1 MDDILPSY
9 GQATTRDYWQIISSF
24 VRSQDLCS
32 AALVSKEWNHI
43 FIPHLWGNPASH
55 FGTESDAVYVALV
68 RFKRT
73 LAWARLS
80 TRELTH
86 TLHLP
91 PAQAELYDGPHAE
104 WLYDIL
110 QRLPKLQ
117 SLIVSQLPFFDHGA
131 LSMLERL
138 SKPRAINHGVSTMY
152 NLRLLDASNC
162 INITSRE
169 LSAGLKRFPAL
180 VYLDL
185 SGTVSAKHLTVLSN
199 LSHNPCLQILKLQ
212 RLGLTDEDVRTLAVA
227 VGHNLRSLDVR
238 ENRITDRGV
247 RSLINNCVGKASI
260 EGSTADLEPSALRY
274 SPSRP
279 GFQML
284 DIFHTERQDNYI
296 RTNLTTGFV
305 EYTGLESASGSGI
318 THLYISGNLITVG
331 CVADL
336 LKTSKLNVLDVGNVD
351 PVIKPIFAPPNGR
364 QECLLGAELLTPVI
378 QVHGQKLSYLRVNHA
393 VATQDAPVGEIAAE
407 MEDPSTK
414 LSSSHAVEPDSAEN
428 NIYELP
434 NSERQ
439 ISELQGDIA
448 YAELEGSPV
457 PVDNKSLHAV
467 TIDSTSL
474 LAPESAPVRCSPLD
488 ATGSL
493 FSPVSEVTSERH
505 SLVDTPNTASSLA
518 VPGERMQHRRTY
530 SGVVDEHAAKLRHR
544 LAQAHSIHPSMLPNM
559 QTLVLTDVPQRTSTP
574 DIAHH
579 IIQFITD
586 CAEEAHWAKRQ
597 ASVGYAL
604 PPGRDRRSAEK
615 QYARSLFPLRRL
627 VLEMA
632 PDLPAAKVTTG
643 WRRGANPAVAFS
655 SVQDPDCEAFWSA
668 AQNDFSF
675 FGGEECGQP
684 DTDGLRLPLIAL
696 TEKMTIAPDIFDSKN
711 LQGPKALKAPLFE
724 VLPEIS
730 KFRRAKK
737 TQYENAISRG
747 LRDPFIDGFWDGEII
762 IIRPRG

>member
-24 VRSQDLCS
+24 VRSQDLCA

-55 FGTESDAVYVALV
+55 FGKESDAVYVALV

-91 PAQAELYDGPHAE
+91 PAQSELYDGPHAE
-104 WLYDIL
+104 WLYEIL

-131 LSMLERL
+131 LSTLENLGR
-138 SKPRAINHGVSTMY
+138 PNAINQSVSAMY
-152 NLRLLDASNC
+152 SLRLLDASNC
-162 INITSRE
+162 INITSRA
-169 LSAGLKRFPAL
+169 LSAGLQRFPAL
-180 VYLDL
+180 MYLDL
-185 SGTVSAKHLTVLSN
+185 SGTGSAKHATVLSN
-199 LSHNPCLQILKLQ
+199 LHHNPCLQILKLH
-212 RLGLTDEDVRTLAVA
+212 RLGLTDEDIRVLALT
-227 VGHNLRSLDVR
+227 VGQNLRSLDVR
-238 ENRITDRGV
+238 DNRITDQGV
-247 RSLINNCVGKASI
+247 RSLIENCVGKAPS
-260 EGSTADLEPSALRY
+260 EETTGSSDSEIRRY

-284 DIFHTERQDNYI
+284 DVFHTERQDGYI

-305 EYTGLESASGSGI
+305 NYTGLESASGSGI
-318 THLYISGNLITVG
+318 THLYICGNSITVG
-331 CVADL
+331 GVANL
-336 LKTSKLNVLDVGNVD
+336 LKTSKLNVLDVGSILPSVR
-351 PVIKPIFAPPNGR
+351 PNRNLPNSR
-364 QECLLGAELLTPVI
+364 QERLDGAESLTPVI
-378 QVHGQKLSYLRVNHA
+378 QAAGRALSYLRINHA
-393 VATQDAPVGEIAAE
+393 VATKEVSAGQIAAE
-407 MEDPSTK
+407 MEDSSTI
-414 LSSSHAVEPDSAEN
+414 LFPSHAVEIDSTEHN
-428 NIYELP
+428 VHEMP

-448 YAELEGSPV
+448 FAELEGSPV
-457 PVDNKSLHAV
+457 PNDHKSPQKNNVH
-467 TIDSTSL
+467 SMSL
-474 LAPESAPVRCSPLD
+474 LAPGPAPALFSPLD

-493 FSPVSEVTSERH
+493 FPPVSEMTLGRH
-505 SLVDTPNTASSLA
+505 SSVRTPATSSTLT
-518 VPGERMQHRRTY
+518 VPTERTRHERSY
-530 SGVVDEHAAKLRHR
+530 SGVVHEHAAKLKLR
-544 LAQAHSIHPSMLPNM
+544 LTQSYSLHPSMLPNM
-559 QTLVLTDVPQRTSTP
+559 QTLVLTDVPQKAHSP
-574 DIAHH
+574 EIAQHL
-579 IIQFITD
+579 IQFITD
-586 CAEEAHWAKRQ
+586 CAEEAHWAKLQ

-604 PPGRDRRSAEK
+604 PPGRDRRSAER
-615 QYARSLFPLRRL
+615 QYARSLFPLQRL

-632 PDLPAAKVTTG
+632 LDRPTAKATTG
-643 WRRGANPAVAFS
+643 WRRGTNPTVAFS
-655 SVQDPDCEAFWSA
+655 SVQDPDCEAFWGA

-696 TEKMTIAPDIFDSKN
+696 TEKMTIVPDEMKDDN
-711 LQGPKALKAPLFE
+711 TQGLKALKAPLFE

-737 TQYENAISRG
+737 AQYEDAVSRG
-747 LRDPFIDGFWDGEII
+747 LKDVFIDGYWDGEII
-762 IIRPRG
+762 IFRTRS

>member
-9 GQATTRDYWQIISSF
+9 GQATTRDYWRIISSF
-24 VRSQDLCS
+24 VRSQDLCA

-131 LSMLERL
+131 LSTLEHL
-138 SKPRAINHGVSTMY
+138 SRPNAINQSVSAMY

-162 INITSRE
+162 INITPRE
-169 LSAGLKRFPAL
+169 LSAGLQRFPAL
-180 VYLDL
+180 MYLDL
-185 SGTVSAKHLTVLSN
+185 SGTGSARHLTVLSN
-199 LSHNPCLQILKLQ
+199 LSHNPCLQILKLK
-212 RLGLTDEDVRTLAVA
+212 RLGLTDEDIQILALA

-238 ENRITDRGV
+238 DNRITDRGV
-247 RSLINNCVGKASI
+247 RSLIDNCVGKAPS
-260 EGSTADLEPSALRY
+260 EETTANLDSSLRRY

-284 DIFHTERQDNYI
+284 DIFHTERQDSYI

-305 EYTGLESASGSGI
+305 NYTGLESASGSGI
-318 THLYISGNLITVG
+318 THLYICGNSITVG
-331 CVADL
+331 GVAGL
-336 LKTSKLNVLDVGNVD
+336 LKTSKLNVLDVGSVL
-351 PVIKPIFAPPNGR
+351 PRVRPNPTLSANR
-364 QECLLGAELLTPVI
+364 QEGLLGAESLIPVI
-378 QVHGQKLSYLRVNHA
+378 QAAGQEMSYLRINHT
-393 VATQDAPVGEIAAE
+393 VATQDVPAGQIAAE
-407 MEDPSTK
+407 MEDSSTVVFP
-414 LSSSHAVEPDSAEN
+414 SHAMEVDSTEHTVH
-428 NIYELP
+428 ELQ

-439 ISELQGDIA
+439 ISELPGDIA
-448 YAELEGSPV
+448 FAELEGSPV
-457 PVDNKSLHAV
+457 PVDHKSSQRDP
-467 TIDSTSL
+467 INSTLL
-474 LAPESAPVRCSPLD
+474 LAPGHFPGLHSPLD
-488 ATGSL
+488 ATGGL
-493 FSPVSEVTSERH
+493 FSPVSDLTSERQ
-505 SLVDTPNTASSLA
+505 SPIDTRPRASTLT
-518 VPGERMQHRRTY
+518 VPVERTRHKRSY
-530 SGVVDEHAAKLRHR
+530 SGVVYEHAVKLRHR
-544 LAQAHSIHPSMLPNM
+544 FAQSHSLHPSMLPNL
-559 QTLVLTDVPQRTSTP
+559 QTLVLTDVPQKTNTP
-574 DIAHH
+574 EIARHL
-579 IIQFITD
+579 IQFITD
-586 CAEEAHWAKRQ
+586 CAEEVHWAKLQ

-604 PPGRDRRSAEK
+604 PPGRDRRSAER
-615 QYARSLFPLRRL
+615 QYARSLFPLQRL

-632 PDLPAAKVTTG
+632 PDLPAVKATTG
-643 WRRGANPAVAFS
+643 WRRGTNPAVAFS
-655 SVQDPDCEAFWSA
+655 SVQDPDCEAFWGA

-696 TEKMTIAPDIFDSKN
+696 TEKLTIAPEDLEN
-711 LQGPKALKAPLFE
+711 GYMQGPKALKAPLFE

-737 TQYENAISRG
+737 AQYEDAVSRG
-747 LRDPFIDGFWDGEII
+747 LKDVFIDGFWDGEII
-762 IIRPRG
+762 IIRPRI